1 MNEFAE
7 RIERDYPVRHK
18 EKEKVNFRTWLVHTL
33 KELGYSPRLEGGAS
47 ALTMGG
53 NMTNV
58 VVGDIERA
66 KIVLAA
72 HYDTGV
78 REILPP
84 LLCPTRPATFLL
96 YQALFPFLVIAV
108 SFLVSFGVTFALNLP
123 NMTLPLFLLFLIVAL
138 FYPKYGK
145 SERDNLNDNTSG
157 VVALLEVA
165 KTLTPRYRGEVCV
178 LFLDGGTQ
186 ASKGAKGLVR
196 AHPELKKKSVIVLD
210 CVGEGDELLILP
222 GRTSRWNDS
231 LLDTI
236 LENFSNSEKKT
247 CFLKTDGL
255 VYYPSDNRAFA
266 GGTAICA
273 CKTVKGFGRCILPR
287 RAKEIDEEN
296 LSLLCDGL
304 CKLVTYYR
312 PQNA

>member
-96 YQALFPFLVIAV
+96 
-108 SFLVSFGVTFALNLP
+108 S
-123 NMTLPLFLLFLIVAL
+123 LI
-138 FYPKYGK
+138 
-145 SERDNLNDNTSG
+145 
-157 VVALLEVA
+157 
-165 KTLTPRYRGEVCV
+165 
-178 LFLDGGTQ
+178 
-186 ASKGAKGLVR
+186 
-196 AHPELKKKSVIVLD
+196 HI
-210 CVGEGDELLILP
+210 
-222 GRTSRWNDS
+222 
-231 LLDTI
+231 
-236 LENFSNSEKKT
+236 
-247 CFLKTDGL
+247 
-255 VYYPSDNRAFA
+255 
-266 GGTAICA
+266 
-273 CKTVKGFGRCILPR
+273 
-287 RAKEIDEEN
+287 
-296 LSLLCDGL
+296 
-304 CKLVTYYR
+304 
-312 PQNA
+312 